1 VGLAQIPAPVK
12 LKAGATAR
20 PTETAASLEI
30 GKDNSVGKMIVR
42 AILSASCVAWGL
54 RGILDASGLSD
65 DVVMS
70 GATVAA
76 VVLAAFVAI
85 EFFGKKLRR
94 PK

>member
-85 EFFGKKLRR
+85 EFFGKKLRT